1 MDPGFVNLLTTKSLT
16 DIAMIRSVLDAG
28 GVRYFIQGENMLYTR
43 PSDPAVLM
51 VAAPDADAALELL
64 KPLKFRFQ
72 RISFGCSNP

>member
-51 VAAPDADAALELL
+51 VAAPDVDAALELL
-64 KPLKFRFQ
+64 KPLKFKFL
-72 RISFGCSNP
+72 RISFERRNR